1 MDKLFDCGAY
11 PLLATKFFVFAPDSD
26 DKSEDENPGGMK
38 DMFRFV
44 KEEDQH

>member
-1 MDKLFDCGAY
+1 MDKLFDLSTLS
-11 PLLATKFFVFAPDSD
+11 LLAAKFFIFAPDSD

-44 KEEDQH
+44 EEEDQH